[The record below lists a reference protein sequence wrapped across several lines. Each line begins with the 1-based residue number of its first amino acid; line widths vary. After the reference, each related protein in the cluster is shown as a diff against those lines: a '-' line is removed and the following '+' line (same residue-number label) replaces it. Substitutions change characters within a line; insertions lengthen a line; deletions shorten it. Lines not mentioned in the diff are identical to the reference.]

1 MRCGGFSLVAEAFEF
16 NFEENLKLESLH
28 RMAAE
33 WCTRLGLPRFNPATG
48 LPDASVPTACRSS
61 PCLLRNRKQ
70 VWQRK
75 GP

>member
-48 LPDASVPTACRSS
+48 LPDASVPDCMQVE
-61 PCLLRNRKQ
+61 PLLASE
-70 VWQRK
+70 
-75 GP
+75 